1 MQPRQYGGVVSPS
14 LKVYGTANVRVV
26 DVSVVP
32 IHVSS
37 HTQSVAC
44 ASPSRSLL
52 FRSAASSRILTLA
65 LTLADAIAEKAAA
78 LILAGQ

>member
-44 ASPSRSLL
+44 ASRSLSLSHSRSLL
-52 FRSAASSRILTLA
+52 ASSQIRR
-65 LTLADAIAEKAAA
+65 
-78 LILAGQ
+78 